1 MNYSE
6 LAAFLENNHNAVLAT
21 FRANGAAQ
29 MSIVTVGLLKNSA
42 AFSTTEERAKLK
54 NLKRKLK
61 LHLKLKHKL
70 TNHRMIVM
78 NSLPFKKFRKQLDE
92 RRYSGPEG
100 TEEFKNLSPKL
111 RKAINDVY
119 NAINST
125 KGSIVSKIEGIV
137 SKVAKKHGVKETDIE
152 DYFDNEL
159 IK

>member
-1 MNYSE
+1 
-6 LAAFLENNHNAVLAT
+6 
-21 FRANGAAQ
+21 
-29 MSIVTVGLLKNSA
+29 
-42 AFSTTEERAKLK
+42 
-54 NLKRKLK
+54 
-61 LHLKLKHKL
+61 
-70 TNHRMIVM
+70 M

-100 TEEFKNLSPKL
+100 TEEYKKLSPKL

-125 KGSIVSKIEGIV
+125 KGSIVSKIESII
-137 SKVAKKHGVKETDIE
+137 SKVAKKYGVKVNDIE